1 MAAALL
7 EKMRIEKLGNTA
19 MITFNLMPTDV
30 VQYSDLPD
38 IINKVHKELQYINAE
53 VIMIMGRG
61 PIWLYS
67 AVVHV
72 AAHLAKAVA
81 VYDAINKKYVIV
93 VSHTNIYRIGEAFE

>member
-1 MAAALL
+1 ML
-7 EKMRIEKLGNTA
+7 EKIKIEKLGNTA
-19 MITFNLMPTDV
+19 MIIFDLMPTDV

-38 IINKVHKELQYINAE
+38 IINKVYKELQSIDAE
-53 VIMIMGRG
+53 IVEIAGRG

-93 VSHTNIYRIGEAFE
+93 VSHTNIYRVGEAYK